1 MFDALIY
8 SVKLLQVN
16 SQLWHHFTTLSESPL
31 KMTKSVFCFILKTC
45 FVFKIFKFLWWSFR
59 SYRKRSDKEANVNF
73 ENYDV
78 TYWETN
84 NYNKHTA
91 QYLKKWRQRGNKIW
105 LVNRISH
112 ETYFPFKNHTQKAQ
126 GAYLCINS
134 PKSFYFSSVKQ
145 FDFIVCSSLGL
156 PKCINTK

>member
-1 MFDALIY
+1 MLFISSKMLF
-8 SVKLLQVN
+8 SLLRC
-16 SQLWHHFTTLSESPL
+16 LC
-31 KMTKSVFCFILKTC
+31 FCPGF
-45 FVFKIFKFLWWSFR
+45 FGHV
-59 SYRKRSDKEANVNF
+59 RKWLDKKAKVDSKV
-73 ENYDV
+73 YDV
-78 TYWETN
+78 TEWETN
-84 NYNKHTA
+84 NYNKYTA

-105 LVNRISH
+105 SVNRISH